1 MRAENRI
8 QKDAGRSFGPGV
20 LAAATVLMWVCASA
34 VAVACPICFQM
45 EDESTRAGVQAGVW
59 VLLGLTVVV
68 LGGVVRFA
76 WRLIGK

>member
-1 MRAENRI
+1 MRAESWNRR
-8 QKDAGRSFGPGV
+8 DAGRGV
-20 LAAATVLMWVCASA
+20 SSGA
-34 VAVACPICFQM
+34 VAVATVVMWWCAGAVAAACPICFQV

-59 VLLGLTVVV
+59 VLMGLTVVV

>member
-1 MRAENRI
+1 MRAEKRI
-8 QKDAGRSFGPGV
+8 QKAAGRGFSGGV
-20 LAAATVLMWVCASA
+20 LAAATVLMWLCASA
-34 VAVACPICFQM
+34 VAAACPICFQV

-59 VLLGLTVVV
+59 VLMGLTVAV

>member
-1 MRAENRI
+1 MRAENRV
-8 QKDAGRSFGPGV
+8 QKDVARGVSPGV
-20 LAAATVLMWVCASA
+20 LAAATVLMWLCASA
-34 VAVACPICFQM
+34 AAAACPICFQM

-59 VLLGLTVVV
+59 VLLGSTVVV

>member
-1 MRAENRI
+1 V
-8 QKDAGRSFGPGV
+8 GRGLSPGV
-20 LAAATVLMWVCASA
+20 LAAATVLMWWCAGA
-34 VAVACPICFQM
+34 VAAACPICFQV

-59 VLLGLTVVV
+59 VLMGLTVVV